1 MSARLGMQNVFSG
14 CVTPG
19 KRDVL
24 SEQVV
29 LNWQS
34 EHEHVPFCED
44 IAMATV
50 NEWLK
55 LALPELKGGVAGSG
69 RKRDRAAL
77 EAVVCGRVGPVGSG
91 TAGSW
96 CASAA

>member
-1 MSARLGMQNVFSG
+1 
-14 CVTPG
+14 
-19 KRDVL
+19 
-24 SEQVV
+24 
-29 LNWQS
+29 
-34 EHEHVPFCED
+34 
-44 IAMATV
+44 MATV